1 MQRASLLLLVVS
13 LAFLAFLPRGL
24 VRSATSA
31 PHLDHVFVI
40 ILENHDYCQLLAA
53 PASAVPG
60 ECATGDNPNPA
71 HDAPFLNKLAAA
83 NGVATAY
90 FGTSHPSEPN
100 YISMVGG
107 NYFGIQDDDDYT
119 CPNGPAPNS
128 VGCIGGNDLNNQNS
142 TCNCD
147 AINYPNHTIYGDNLA
162 QQLDNRGV
170 SWKGYFQG
178 LPSVGYTGNC
188 SPGLHGDC
196 FYASK
201 HNPFINFA
209 TVQDHDLSKMVPIEQ
224 FSDDLQT
231 HKVPRLSVLVPD
243 QCNDMH
249 GQGKCTTSNIATG
262 SCTVPGGCNLPCTDD
277 PGCIQDGDAYTK
289 LLVDTIRD
297 SQTWKE
303 GNNAIIITVDE
314 GNTNLG
320 CCDAATKDGQ
330 SGGGGN
336 VATIVVTNHEVRQG
350 DENNN
355 QHGNQED
362 NQTGNQGKGHG
373 GFADSTPYNHYSLLA
388 TLEQVFG
395 LGCVQNACDAVH
407 VKPMTPLLRA
417 P

>member
-1 MQRASLLLLVVS
+1 MRRAGVLLLVVS
-13 LAFLAFLPRGL
+13 LAFLGFLPNGL
-24 VRSATSA
+24 AAQRPSA
-31 PHLDHVFVI
+31 PRPDHVFLI

-53 PASAVPG
+53 PASAVAG
-60 ECATGDNPNPA
+60 ECAPGDNPNPA
-71 HDAPFLNKLAAA
+71 HDAPFLNQLAAK

-100 YISMVGG
+100 YVSMVGG

-128 VGCIGGNDLNNQNS
+128 VGCASGGDLNTENTLVANS
-142 TCNCD
+142 PS
-147 AINYPNHTIYGDNLA
+147 AVNYPNHLIYGDNLA
-162 QQLDNRGV
+162 QQLDDHHT

-178 LPSVGYTGNC
+178 LPSVGYTGDC
-188 SPGLHGDC
+188 SPGTSGNC

-209 TVQDHDLSKMVPIEQ
+209 SVQDHDLSKLVPMEQ
-224 FSDDLQT
+224 LLDDLQT
-231 HKVPRLSVLVPD
+231 NHVPKLSVLVPD

-249 GQGKCTTSNIATG
+249 GQRKCTTSNIATPDCG
-262 SCTVPGGCNLPCTDD
+262 VSGGCTLPCTGD

-289 LLVDTIRD
+289 SLVDTIRG
-297 SQTWKE
+297 SQTWKH
-303 GNNAIIITVDE
+303 GNAVIVITVDE

-336 VATIVVTNHEVRQG
+336 VATIVITNHDVRHPDQ
-350 DENNN
+350 DK
-355 QHGNQED
+355 D
-362 NQTGNQGKGHG
+362 

-388 TLEQVFG
+388 TLEQVFD
-395 LGCVQNACDAVH
+395 LGCVQNTCDPTH
-407 VKPMTPLLRA
+407 VKPLTPLLRD